1 MAFSL
6 IPTHVC
12 GSIYDIDY
20 PALAARGVKLVLSD
34 LDNTLIPYSQSMP
47 TPELRAWLEELRTL
61 GLTLFVLSN
70 SRKSRRC
77 PAFCEALGVPYLRH
91 AGKPK
96 RAGYLKAMEQMGAA
110 PEQTVMLGDQLFT
123 DGLGANNAGVEVF
136 LVRPI
141 EFGNPPRAIR
151 YGVELPFRA
160 VSRSREKEERT

>member
-12 GSIYDIDY
+12 GSIYEIDY
-20 PALAARGVKLVLSD
+20 PALARRGVKLVLSD

-47 TPELRAWLEELRTL
+47 TQELRAWRAQLQGL

-77 PAFCEALGVPYLRH
+77 PEFCQALEVPFLRH

-96 RAGYLKAMEQMGAA
+96 TAGYRKAMEQMGAR
-110 PEQTVMLGDQLFT
+110 PEETVMLGDQLFT
-123 DGLGANNAGVEVF
+123 DALGANLAGVEVF

-141 EFGNPPRAIR
+141 EFGNSLRVLR
-151 YGVELPFRA
+151 YGIELPFRA
-160 VSRSREKEERT
+160 FCTDQYKEKQT